1 MKKQITLHDLERLPS
16 QTPQLALAKASYWIR
31 RSESMQIT
39 TLQESALS
47 MAAFWLSVTNLLN
60 SETAPQEPFQQ

>member
-16 QTPQLALAKASYWIR
+16 QTQQLALAKASYWIR

-39 TLQESALS
+39 TLQQSALN
-47 MAAFWLSVTNLLN
+47 MAAFWLSVTNLLS